1 VSRRSVTNDRYKKD
15 FAGGTTRK
23 SAASVKPKREAGESA
38 SSVSKSKP
46 KAKKG
51 PSRTAAKR
59 PASAR
64 VPDSPEVKRLR
75 KYWWGFM
82 AAALLIAVLLVPITS
97 NKVLNQRVGSVV
109 VGLYAAALGGAL
121 YLEFGPIRKAR
132 AAAVAAAKKDEKPS
146 KPKGGKS
153 APPVAPPVEAA
164 STRPSW
170 MPSWWPFGKTAAGSS
185 GTGSTGSP
193 TGSDGSAGSSDSG
206 KDKDADA

>member
-23 SAASVKPKREAGESA
+23 SAASVKPKREAGEA
-38 SSVSKSKP
+38 SSSGSKP

-97 NKVLNQRVGSVV
+97 NKTWNQRFGSIAVGV
-109 VGLYAAALGGAL
+109 YAAALGGAL

-132 AAAVAAAKKDEKPS
+132 AAAVAAAKKDGKS
-146 KPKGGKS
+146 SGKPKGGK
-153 APPVAPPVEAA
+153 AVPPVEVA
-164 STRPSW
+164 STEPSW
-170 MPSWWPFGKTAAGSS
+170 KPSWWPFGKTGAVQAGSD
-185 GTGSTGSP
+185 STG
-193 TGSDGSAGSSDSG
+193 DSAKPDVPGESG
-206 KDKDADA
+206 KGGNAGA

>member
-1 VSRRSVTNDRYKKD
+1 VSRRAVTNDRYKKENI
-15 FAGGTTRK
+15 GGTTRK
-23 SAASVKPKREAGESA
+23 SGASVKPKREAGESA
-38 SSVSKSKP
+38 DSVSSSKSKS

-59 PASAR
+59 PTSAR

-82 AAALLIAVLLVPITS
+82 AAALLLAVLLVPISS
-97 NKVLNQRVGSVV
+97 NKVLNQRVGSVA

-146 KPKGGKS
+146 KNKGAKAAAS
-153 APPVAPPVEAA
+153 AAPPVETA

-170 MPSWWPFGKTAAGSS
+170 LPTWWPFGRG
-185 GTGSTGSP
+185 
-193 TGSDGSAGSSDSG
+193 GSSDV
-206 KDKDADA
+206 